1 MGGKG
6 GRILRNK
13 YKGHMDKTK
22 GGCWNQGSEVGMTG
36 VRGRSGGKFRQL
48 YMKNNKLKKWK
59 KIN

>member
-22 GGCWNQGSEVGMTG
+22 GGCWNQGSEVGMAA
-36 VRGRSGGKFRQL
+36 VRGIGGK
-48 YMKNNKLKKWK
+48 K
-59 KIN
+59 